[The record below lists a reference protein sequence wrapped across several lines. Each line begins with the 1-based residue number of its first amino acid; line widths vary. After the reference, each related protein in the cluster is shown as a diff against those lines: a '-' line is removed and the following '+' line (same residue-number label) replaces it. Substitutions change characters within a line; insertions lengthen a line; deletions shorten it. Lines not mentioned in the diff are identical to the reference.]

1 MEGNWLT
8 WLIVGAVAGILADFL
23 VTGIRLGLIG
33 KIIVG
38 IIGAFLGGWI
48 FSSLGISIGTGLL
61 AQIIHA
67 TIGAILILVV
77 LALIRRR
84 R

>member
-23 VTGIRLGLIG
+23 VKGIRLGLIG

-48 FSSLGISIGTGLL
+48 FSALGLSLGTGLL

-84 R
+84 

>member
-23 VTGIRLGLIG
+23 VSGIRLGLIG
-33 KIIVG
+33 KIILG

-84 R
+84 

>member
-23 VTGIRLGLIG
+23 VSGIRLGLIG

-67 TIGAILILVV
+67 TIGAILILIV
-77 LALIRRR
+77 LALIRRKR
-84 R
+84 

>member
-23 VTGIRLGLIG
+23 VRGIRLGLIG

-77 LALIRRR
+77 LALIRRKR
-84 R
+84 

>member
-38 IIGAFLGGWI
+38 IIGALLGGWI

>member
-23 VTGIRLGLIG
+23 VSGIRLGLIG

-77 LALIRRR
+77 LALIRRKR
-84 R
+84 

>member
-23 VTGIRLGLIG
+23 VRSIRLGLIG

-38 IIGAFLGGWI
+38 IVGAFLGGWI
-48 FSSLGISIGTGLL
+48 FSSLGFSIATGLL

-77 LALIRRR
+77 LALFRRR
-84 R
+84 

>member
-23 VTGIRLGLIG
+23 VSGIRLGLIG

-67 TIGAILILVV
+67 TIGAILILIV

-84 R
+84 

>member
-8 WLIVGAVAGILADFL
+8 WLIVGAVTGILADFL

>member
-23 VTGIRLGLIG
+23 VRGIRLGLIG

-77 LALIRRR
+77 LALLRRKH
-84 R
+84 

>member
-23 VTGIRLGLIG
+23 VSGIRLGLIG

-84 R
+84 

>member
-1 MEGNWLT
+1 MNILT
-8 WLIVGAVAGILADFL
+8 WLLVGLVAGVLADLL
-23 VTGIRLGLIG
+23 VKSINLGLLG

-38 IIGAFLGGWI
+38 MIGALLGGWL
-48 FSSLGISIGTGLL
+48 FGVLGISIGAGLL

-67 TIGAILILVV
+67 TIGAIIILIL

-84 R
+84 

>member
-23 VTGIRLGLIG
+23 VAGIRLGLIG

>member
-1 MEGNWLT
+1 MQGNWLT
-8 WLIVGAVAGILADFL
+8 WLIVGAVAGIIADFL
-23 VTGIRLGLIG
+23 VSGIRLGLIG

-48 FSSLGISIGTGLL
+48 FSALGFSIGTGLL

-77 LALIRRR
+77 LALFRRR
-84 R
+84 

>member
-23 VTGIRLGLIG
+23 VSGIRLGLIG